1 MSVHFSEMNEP
12 EDHMAITWFT
22 INTTLIERG
31 DRIRKV
37 VQDLSQTGEIELEEQ
52 DQGWF
57 LFPLILRPEKYVDK
71 IPAQTLQEILDA
83 LPLSEEMT
91 QIMANTPEY
100 NTAGQVDVC
109 M

>member
-1 MSVHFSEMNEP
+1 MSVNLYDMTEE
-12 EDHMAITWFT
+12 ELTWFT

-37 VQDLSQTGEIELEEQ
+37 VQDLWEVYEIEFEE
-52 DQGWF
+52 DEDAMFSETW
-57 LFPLILRPEKYVDK
+57 LVLHPEKYVDK
-71 IPAQTLQEILDA
+71 IPPQKLQEILDA

-91 QIMANTPEY
+91 KIMANTPEY
-100 NTAGQVDVC
+100 NTAGQLNVC